1 MLRLI
6 LWGILAAFFFS
17 STFVLNRLMSV
28 QGGHWVWTAALRYGY
43 ALLLIC
49 AGFLISGRARTLGAV
64 FRVYARHWR
73 FWLLA
78 GGLGFALFYAGIAF
92 AASYAPG
99 WVIATTWQTTILAT
113 PIVLAAFGRRVPA
126 RGIFFAAL
134 IFAGIVL
141 VNLEHAAATSW
152 RAVLLGGLPVLVSAF
167 AYPAGVQLVWEAR
180 HGQSGS
186 RRAARRLPVIADPVV
201 DNPFARVLLLVLGS
215 APWWLLLIAVTQP
228 PPPTP
233 GQWLNSA
240 IVALSSGIVAST
252 LFLHARHIARTPYQL
267 SAVDSTQSAEVI
279 FALLGE
285 VWLLGAALPGA
296 LGLFGAGLTVAGLV
310 LYLLAQ
316 GKHAPPAPL
325 PPAAPAGAGD
335 HSLPAA
341 KGAQQ

>member
-6 LWGILAAFFFS
+6 AWGILAAFFFS
-17 STFVLNRLMSV
+17 STFVLNRVMSA
-28 QGGHWVWTAALRYGY
+28 QGGHWVWTASLRYGY
-43 ALLLIC
+43 ALVFIC
-49 AGFLISGRARTLGAV
+49 AGFLVSGRARTLGAV
-64 FRVYARHWR
+64 FRIFARHWR

-78 GGLGFALFYAGIAF
+78 GGLGFTIFYSGIAF

-113 PIVLAAFGRRVPA
+113 PIVLAAFGRRVPV
-126 RGIFFAAL
+126 RGVLFAAL

-141 VNLEHAAATSW
+141 ANLEHAASASW

-180 HGQSGS
+180 HRGK
-186 RRAARRLPVIADPVV
+186 RAARSRLPAIADPVV

-215 APWWLLLIAVTQP
+215 APWWLLLIAVTRP
-228 PPPTP
+228 PAPTP

-240 IVALSSGIVAST
+240 LVALSSGIIASAM
-252 LFLHARHIARTPYQL
+252 FLHARHLARTPYQL

-279 FALLGE
+279 FTLAAE

-296 LGLFGAGLTVAGLV
+296 LGLLGAGLTVAGLV

-316 GKHAPPAPL
+316 GRHAPPV
-325 PPAAPAGAGD
+325 PPAVLAAQADEPDALDFAEPA
-335 HSLPAA
+335 
-341 KGAQQ
+341 QE